1 MPRRARLWSVLLG
14 LLASACGE
22 DAGNG
27 GDQRAEVTL
36 ADFGSLGGDFTL
48 RDPQGRPFALS
59 QARGRVVLL
68 FFGYTH
74 CPDFCP
80 LALSRVARALE
91 LVGPARE
98 AVLVVLVSVDPARD
112 DPARL
117 GQYLAGFGLPAVGLT
132 GTESEV
138 AAVARQYGATY
149 QRRPATP
156 EGGYAVD
163 HSTYLY
169 LIDPA
174 GRLRYLFGHQE
185 PPERL
190 AAGIQAALAAP
201 GP

>member
-1 MPRRARLWSVLLG
+1 MLWSVLLG

-22 DAGNG
+22 EARNG
-27 GDQRAEVTL
+27 AAQHAEMTL
-36 ADFGSLGGDFTL
+36 ADFGSLGGDFAL
-48 RDPQGRPFALS
+48 QDHQGRPFALS

-98 AVLVVLVSVDPARD
+98 RVLVVLVSVDPGRD

-117 GQYLAGFGLPAVGLT
+117 SQYLSGFGLSAIGLT

-149 QRRPATP
+149 ERQPATS

-190 AAGIQAALAAP
+190 AAGIQAVLVAA